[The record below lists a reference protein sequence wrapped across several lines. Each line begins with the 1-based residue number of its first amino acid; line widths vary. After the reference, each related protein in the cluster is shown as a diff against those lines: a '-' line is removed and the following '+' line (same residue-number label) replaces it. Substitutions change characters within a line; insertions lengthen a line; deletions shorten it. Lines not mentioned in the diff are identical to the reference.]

1 MKRNY
6 VTLHTLRCL
15 VASAVMIPQAL
26 IDPSIVQEIRNLWYE
41 YGQGR
46 YHVDASL
53 RSNLDTSAADDESAH
68 ATKRFVG

>member
-1 MKRNY
+1 MHY
-6 VTLHTLRCL
+6 VTLLKLWCL
-15 VASAVMIPQAL
+15 VASAVMTTQPL
-26 IDPSIVQEIRNLWYE
+26 ISPSIVQEIRNLWYE